1 MIKLKSSF
9 FALLVIFF
17 GSCGSPEKENS
28 ADADSELLQDEANLF
43 IGEYTE
49 SFKLLYYELSQAEWE
64 SNTRIV
70 PGDTTNAYNTQ
81 QANEAYASF
90 VGSEMV
96 IERTRE
102 FLEQKDKLTP
112 LQVNQLETILY
123 IAANSPAT
131 VESLVKERI
140 KAETAQTEK
149 LFGFDFKLDGR
160 SVTTNDLDD
169 ILKTEASVDKRL
181 AAWRESK
188 EVGKVLKEGLNDL
201 RGLRNETVQALG
213 YDDYFTYQVSDYG
226 MTTGEMMDLNQQL
239 IEEIW
244 PLYRELHT
252 YARYNLA
259 KKYKQ
264 EVPEMIP
271 AHWLPNRWGQDWSE
285 IVSVEGVNLD
295 AVLAEKG
302 PEWLIKQAER
312 FYISL
317 GFDALPESFYEES
330 SMYPL
335 PEDAEY
341 KKNNHASAWHMD
353 LEEDVR
359 CLMSVIPNAEW
370 YETTHHELGHI
381 YYFISYTNPD
391 VPPLLREGAN
401 RAFHEAV
408 GSLMGLAAMQEPFLA
423 HLGLVEAAEADS
435 LRREEL
441 KVQAL
446 LKEALNYVVF
456 IPFSA
461 GVMTSFEHDLYVDS
475 LGIDEFNERWWTL
488 SEKFQGIVPPT
499 ARGEEYCDAASKT
512 HINND
517 AAQYYD
523 YALSNVILFQ
533 LHDYIAKNI
542 LDADPRNTNYYGNKE
557 VGAFLKKILTPGATK
572 DWRALLKETTGEE
585 LSAKAMLSYF
595 EPLMEYLKK
604 ENQGRKHT
612 LPEKPV

>member
-1 MIKLKSSF
+1 MKNFNSLL
-9 FALLVIFF
+9 FALTLVVLV
-17 GSCGSPEKENS
+17 SCGSPEKES
-28 ADADSELLQDEANLF
+28 RSDSDSELLQDEAALF
-43 IGEYTE
+43 INEYTE
-49 SFKLLYYELSQAEWE
+49 SFQILYYDLSQAEWE

-96 IERTRE
+96 INRTRK
-102 FLEQKDKLTP
+102 FLDQKDKLTP
-112 LQVNQLETILY
+112 LQVDQLESILY

-140 KAETAQTEK
+140 KAETAQTEQ
-149 LFGFDFKLDGR
+149 LFGFDFKLRGKP
-160 SVTTNDLDD
+160 VTTNDLDD
-169 ILKTEASVDKRL
+169 ILKAETNIEKRL
-181 AAWRESK
+181 AAWQESK
-188 EVGKVLKEGLNDL
+188 EVGKVLKEGLNKL

-259 KKYKQ
+259 AKYKQ

-285 IVSVEGVNLD
+285 MISVEGVNLD
-295 AVLAEKG
+295 AVLEEKG

-317 GFDALPESFYEES
+317 GFDELPESFYEES

-341 KKNNHASAWHMD
+341 KKNNHASAWHMN

-423 HLGLVEAAEADS
+423 HLGLVAAAEVDS

-475 LGIDEFNERWWTL
+475 LGMDEFNERWWTL
-488 SEKFQGIVPPT
+488 SEKFQGIAPP
-499 ARGEEYCDAASKT
+499 APRGEEYCDAASKT

-533 LHDYIAKNI
+533 LHDHIAKNI
-542 LDADPRNTNYYGNKE
+542 LNTDPRNTNYYGNKE
-557 VGAFLKKILTPGATK
+557 VGAFLKTILTPGATK

-595 EPLMEYLKK
+595 EPLMEHLKK
-604 ENQGRKHT
+604 ENQGRKHA